1 MKKKNSVGVANVA
14 YVESEA
20 GSAAKKSTTTT
31 TTTVTA
37 VKPMHIIEEALPA
50 ESDSNCG
57 YFGLRCPGQRH
68 CLSAVGVLIFL
79 CWASTIQVSNWL
91 ALAFR

>member
-20 GSAAKKSTTTT
+20 GSAAKKS
-31 TTTVTA
+31 TTVTA